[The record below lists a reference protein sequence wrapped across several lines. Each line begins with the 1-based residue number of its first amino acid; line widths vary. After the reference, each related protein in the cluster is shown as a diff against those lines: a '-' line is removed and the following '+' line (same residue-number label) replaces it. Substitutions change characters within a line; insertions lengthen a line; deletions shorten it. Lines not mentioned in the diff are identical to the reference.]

1 MKKEDFIQ
9 KAKVVHGDKY
19 DYSKVIYA
27 NNKTKVC
34 IICPD
39 HGEFWQTPDKH
50 VNSKQGCPKCRG
62 FYRTTDEFI
71 ELAKRRFKEE
81 LTFEKTE
88 YKGSNIKVCVTC
100 KRHGDFYI
108 TPHMLLHGQ
117 GCPKCG
123 WDRIGKAHSDTQETF
138 MIKVKD
144 KGLLKKYDFSDAIY
158 RKSNKKIRLCC
169 KEKDKFGREHGVF
182 YITPN
187 DLLIGHG
194 CPKCAN
200 VYRRTQDELNY
211 EYKKIH
217 GDKYDYSKVVF
228 KRVDEKVCI
237 VCPVHGEFWQ
247 TPSAHLRGQGCPQCK
262 MSHLEN
268 KICQL
273 LKDNNISYKYESN
286 IDGILKR
293 KTVDFYLPELNIAIE
308 CQGGQHFYGGF
319 NRNDKVKANQIHNT
333 VLRRDIQKKETLDKN
348 NIRVMYFTDI
358 TDLPTDIF
366 TNTKY
371 KGIYRESNFY
381 VDKNII
387 IEEIMKL

>member
-9 KAKVVHGDKY
+9 KAKVV
-19 DYSKVIYA
+19 
-27 NNKTKVC
+27 
-34 IICPD
+34 
-39 HGEFWQTPDKH
+39 
-50 VNSKQGCPKCRG
+50 
-62 FYRTTDEFI
+62 
-71 ELAKRRFKEE
+71 
-81 LTFEKTE
+81 
-88 YKGSNIKVCVTC
+88 
-100 KRHGDFYI
+100 
-108 TPHMLLHGQ
+108 
-117 GCPKCG
+117 
-123 WDRIGKAHSDTQETF
+123 
-138 MIKVKD
+138 
-144 KGLLKKYDFSDAIY
+144 
-158 RKSNKKIRLCC
+158 
-169 KEKDKFGREHGVF
+169 
-182 YITPN
+182 
-187 DLLIGHG
+187 
-194 CPKCAN
+194 
-200 VYRRTQDELNY
+200 
-211 EYKKIH
+211 H

-273 LKDNNISYKYESN
+273 LKDNNIAYKYESN

-293 KTVDFYLPELNIAIE
+293 KTVDFYLPELNVAIE

-348 NIRVMYFTDI
+348 NIRVMYFSDI

>member
-117 GCPKCG
+117 GCPMCG
-123 WDRIGKAHSDTQETF
+123 RDRIGKAHSDTQEAF
-138 MIKVKD
+138 MIKVRD
-144 KGLLKKYDFSDAIY
+144 KGLLKKYDFSNTIY
-158 RKSNKKIRLCC
+158 RKSNKKIQIYC
-169 KEKDKFGREHGVF
+169 KEKDKYGREHGVF

-187 DLLIGHG
+187 DLLIGHW

-200 VYRRTQDELNY
+200 VYRRTQDELID

-237 VCPVHGEFWQ
+237 VCPIHGEFWQ

-273 LKDNNISYKYESN
+273 LKDNNIVYNYESN
-286 IDGILKR
+286 LDGILKR

-319 NRNDKVKANQIHNT
+319 SRNDKVKANQIHNT

-348 NIRVMYFTDI
+348 DIRVMYFTDI

-387 IEEIMKL
+387 IEDIMKL

>member
-1 MKKEDFIQ
+1 
-9 KAKVVHGDKY
+9 
-19 DYSKVIYA
+19 
-27 NNKTKVC
+27 
-34 IICPD
+34 
-39 HGEFWQTPDKH
+39 
-50 VNSKQGCPKCRG
+50 
-62 FYRTTDEFI
+62 
-71 ELAKRRFKEE
+71 
-81 LTFEKTE
+81 
-88 YKGSNIKVCVTC
+88 
-100 KRHGDFYI
+100 
-108 TPHMLLHGQ
+108 
-117 GCPKCG
+117 
-123 WDRIGKAHSDTQETF
+123 
-138 MIKVKD
+138 
-144 KGLLKKYDFSDAIY
+144 
-158 RKSNKKIRLCC
+158 
-169 KEKDKFGREHGVF
+169 
-182 YITPN
+182 
-187 DLLIGHG
+187 
-194 CPKCAN
+194 
-200 VYRRTQDELNY
+200 
-211 EYKKIH
+211 
-217 GDKYDYSKVVF
+217 
-228 KRVDEKVCI
+228 
-237 VCPVHGEFWQ
+237 
-247 TPSAHLRGQGCPQCK
+247 